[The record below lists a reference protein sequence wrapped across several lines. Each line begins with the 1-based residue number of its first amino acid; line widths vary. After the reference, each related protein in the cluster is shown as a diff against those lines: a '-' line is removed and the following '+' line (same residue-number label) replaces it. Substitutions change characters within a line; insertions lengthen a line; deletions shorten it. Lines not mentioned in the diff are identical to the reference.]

1 MTKTTKRILD
11 DEQVA
16 EVCRMREAGWS
27 LTKISRAMG
36 QRGIS
41 VSPGSIA
48 WTCLRAG
55 ADLPI
60 QRRQTHSFVEGTM
73 VVKRGDHLV
82 RRYTAEEDRQI
93 LEMEADGASVASI
106 ARRLDR
112 KHNSVIG
119 RLAAL
124 ARRQARSEEIEGAL
138 S

>member
-1 MTKTTKRILD
+1 MTNTAKRILD

-16 EVCRMREAGWS
+16 EVCQLREAGWS
-27 LTKISRAMG
+27 LKRISLAMAT
-36 QRGIS
+36 RGIN

-48 WTCLRAG
+48 WACLRNG
-55 ADLPI
+55 ADLPAR
-60 QRRQTHSFVEGTM
+60 RRQTHSFTERTM

-93 LEMEADGASVASI
+93 LEMEAAGASVASI
-106 ARRLDR
+106 GRRLGR
-112 KHNSVIG
+112 KHNSILG

-124 ARRQARSEEIEGAL
+124 ARRQARSEETEGAL